1 MDNFN
6 LVVQFYNCPP
16 AEVEEM
22 KDAARRDMPGA
33 EECFAHLAAEARE
46 AGFVPLDATGSVAV
60 EVNRQRRGR

>member
-1 MDNFN
+1 
-6 LVVQFYNCPP
+6 
-16 AEVEEM
+16 M